1 MYSIK
6 KLFLKIYNIHK
17 KAFVLKS
24 LFNKVR
30 PVTLLKRDSDTG
42 VFTWNLRNFWIPF
55 STEIFP
61 EHLRIAASMV
71 YVQAF
76 LISNTFISKTR
87 LKLTENQAKAK
98 QHPETERL
106 LFENY
111 SLSSSMLS
119 SKAYMR
125 YSKKCAKNKYVSF
138 KGIIWLTLMKMR
150 LKMKNGSQR
159 YNINRTRPRHGH
171 KYTKH
176 KTSLSLMMV
185 MCNKQHLSA

>member
-1 MYSIK
+1 
-6 KLFLKIYNIHK
+6 
-17 KAFVLKS
+17 
-24 LFNKVR
+24 
-30 PVTLLKRDSDTG
+30 
-42 VFTWNLRNFWIPF
+42 
-55 STEIFP
+55 
-61 EHLRIAASMV
+61 MV

-98 QHPETERL
+98 QHPEAERL

-138 KGIIWLTLMKMR
+138 KGII
-150 LKMKNGSQR
+150 
-159 YNINRTRPRHGH
+159 
-171 KYTKH
+171 
-176 KTSLSLMMV
+176 
-185 MCNKQHLSA
+185 